1 MLFRTT
7 VVEAVSTNVITA
19 AVFVKKK
26 KKIAGGCSMISVIF
40 EQIFNTVVT
49 EAACLLN
56 GADHFFISQIE
67 PKRQTPRLC
76 TRLIQNFEKYRSKRF
91 RLLKQEQGIWACTRF
106 FCNGST

>member
-1 MLFRTT
+1 
-7 VVEAVSTNVITA
+7 
-19 AVFVKKK
+19 
-26 KKIAGGCSMISVIF
+26 MISVIF

-56 GADHFFISQIE
+56 GADYFFISQIE

-91 RLLKQEQGIWACTRF
+91 RLLKQEQGIWACKRF
-106 FCNGST
+106 FCNGSTKILYKNFFKTLQIMEHKDGRI